1 MSTHF
6 QLTEAAALLKQMAH
20 PARMAILLRLAEGP
34 APVGEMERTFDLP
47 QPALSQ
53 QLAALRSAGIVDS
66 RRDGKSII
74 YSLVPDRTMQIRAI
88 LRAALTTHT
97 CAVAAI
103 PAAVFARILP
113 DLDAA

>member
-34 APVGEMERTFDLP
+34 APVGDLP